1 MKIFII
7 ENFTNVINN
16 LIALH
21 YISYLLHCIFDYI
34 VLHYI
39 ISYQSHHKF
48 SFNQSYQFQI

>member
-1 MKIFII
+1 MKLFII

-48 SFNQSYQFQI
+48 SLNQSYQFQI